1 MTPCVIISVKKQKY
15 SNACVSS
22 LESHTLSQ
30 KLSWLLSDREH
41 LLSCFEKYAYL
52 CQEKYGEAT
61 LICLRA
67 VEQNAPSLLIEI
79 DPCLVCIFIVIS
91 RILCSHDCVYVLVYN
106 ISCFLCG
113 DITV

>member
-1 MTPCVIISVKKQKY
+1 VKQQCYVFDLSLTLIYEVVSINVGYYYTYEERGKY
-15 SNACVSS
+15 RLFIFS
-22 LESHTLSQ
+22 LEGHTLSQ

-67 VEQNAPSLLIEI
+67 VEQNQPSLLTEI
-79 DPCLVCIFIVIS
+79 DPCLVCICMMLSII
-91 RILCSHDCVYVLVYN
+91 
-106 ISCFLCG
+106 
-113 DITV
+113 